1 MSAVFTEDDIGKAVE
16 TDAGEA
22 LGVVVDV
29 DPETAYVEPAPGA
42 VDSTKA
48 VLDWEESDEEA
59 VPLTDAA
66 VDRVTDE
73 AIRLESDFSP
83 ESITSGSTAEE
94 ERPAEGGG
102 GDAGGSDADAA
113 DAEVDPDDVDFAPG
127 EPVASNPTEPETD
140 IEGTSGAG
148 ETGELDGGEPMME
161 DDEFYDDAG
170 DAARVDPDD
179 EMEAPDEAEAV
190 PPGEYDESE
199 AAADAEGTTADDSE
213 STDRED
219 VDVDPDEV
227 TAGDPEAEIDDEED
241 VGRRQGPDD

>member
-48 VLDWEESDEEA
+48 VLDWEESGEEA

-66 VDRVTDE
+66 VDRVTDD
-73 AIRLESDFSP
+73 AIRLESDFDP
-83 ESITSGSTAEE
+83 ESITPKATAEE
-94 ERPAEGGG
+94 ERPAEG
-102 GDAGGSDADAA
+102 DEAGGSDADAA

-127 EPVASNPTEPETD
+127 EPVASNPTEPESD
-140 IEGTSGAG
+140 SEGTSGAG

-161 DDEFYDDAG
+161 DDEFYDDAD

-179 EMEAPDEAEAV
+179 EMEAPDADGDETTS
-190 PPGEYDESE
+190 PTEYDESE
-199 AAADAEGTTADDSE
+199 AAADAEGTAVEESE

-227 TAGDPEAEIDDEED
+227 TEGDPEAEIDDDED

>member
-29 DPETAYVEPAPGA
+29 DSETAYVEPAAGA

-48 VLDWEESDEEA
+48 VLDWEESGEEA

-73 AIRLESDFSP
+73 AIRLESDFDP
-83 ESITSGSTAEE
+83 ESITSGSTAED
-94 ERPAEGGG
+94 ERSDEGGE
-102 GDAGGSDADAA
+102 AGGSDT

-148 ETGELDGGEPMME
+148 GTGDLDGGEPMME
-161 DDEFYDDAG
+161 DDEFYDDAD

-179 EMEAPDEAEAV
+179 EMEAPDEDEAV

-199 AAADAEGTTADDSE
+199 AAADAEGTTADDPE

-219 VDVDPDEV
+219 VDVDPDDV
-227 TAGDPEAEIDDEED
+227 TAGEPEAEITDEED